1 MIERIEMKTR
11 SSRMRSQTES
21 PDVQTVPF
29 KTCLC
34 QDRPRRNVL
43 KSRFSSVQNYLCVL
57 RAFKRPYDQTFVRS
71 KPKFV
76 RSKFENLCVHLQII
90 VRSKTPM
97 PRLSC
102 AQKFSC
108 VLRAFI
114 SASVQ
119 TFVRS
124 CPYLLPVLII
134 LVVHNIFIMYSFQ
147 L

>member
-1 MIERIEMKTR
+1 MKMMIALNQKRNNIEIMIERIDMKTS

-21 PDVQTVPF
+21 PDVRTVPY

-43 KSRFSSVQNYLCVL
+43 KSRFSCVQNYLCVL

-76 RSKFENLCVHLQII
+76 RSKFENLCVDVQII

-97 PRLSC
+97 PTLSC
-102 AQKFSC
+102 
-108 VLRAFI
+108 
-114 SASVQ
+114 
-119 TFVRS
+119 
-124 CPYLLPVLII
+124 
-134 LVVHNIFIMYSFQ
+134 VHVHTYCQFYSY
-147 L
+147 